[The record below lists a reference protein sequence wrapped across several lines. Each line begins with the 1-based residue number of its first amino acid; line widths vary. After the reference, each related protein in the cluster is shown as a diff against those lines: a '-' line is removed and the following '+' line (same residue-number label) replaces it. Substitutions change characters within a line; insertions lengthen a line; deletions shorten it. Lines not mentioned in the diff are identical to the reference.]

1 MSPSKSAGAL
11 FEHGK
16 AVYAKVEKVI
26 KDDRT
31 KLAIAVVRGAWAA
44 YQRGKGGSNRGG
56 ASVRA

>member
-1 MSPSKSAGAL
+1 MSL